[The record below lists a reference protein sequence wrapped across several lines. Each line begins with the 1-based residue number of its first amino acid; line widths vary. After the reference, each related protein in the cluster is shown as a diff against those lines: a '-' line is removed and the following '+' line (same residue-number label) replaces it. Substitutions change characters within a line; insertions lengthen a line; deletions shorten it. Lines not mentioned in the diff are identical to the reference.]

1 MTTEDNPTASAPA
14 EKPSFEF
21 LTSRQFTAWMH
32 EQKLSLVFTTYQVGK
47 LFFLGLQSNGRLE
60 IFNRTFNRSMGL
72 HATPDTIY
80 LSTLYQLW
88 RFENSLAPGKIHQG
102 YDRVYVPQVA
112 WTTGDIDIHDIGVD
126 SDGRPVFV
134 NTLFGCLA
142 TVSETHSF
150 EPLWKPPFVSKL
162 AAEDRCHLNGVAFVD
177 GAARYVT
184 SVSRSDVADGWR
196 DARLDGGVVTDVASN
211 EVIVDGLSMPHSP
224 RWYRNRLWL
233 LDSGN
238 GYFGWVDLEAGRFE
252 RVAFCAGYARGLT
265 FVGDYA
271 VVGVSKLR
279 ENKTFSGLRLDL
291 ALTEKHAEPRCGLLI
306 VDLRSGDVVH
316 WLRVTGVVEEL
327 YDVSVLPGVRRPMA
341 VGLKTD
347 EIRRV
352 LSVAPGPA

>member
-1 MTTEDNPTASAPA
+1 MTADAAPPSGTPA
-14 EKPSFEF
+14 DKPSFEF
-21 LTSRQFTAWMH
+21 LTSRQFTAWMQ
-32 EQKLSLVFTTYQVGK
+32 EQKLSLIFTTYQVGK
-47 LFFLGLQSNGRLE
+47 LFFLGLQPNGRLE

-72 HATPDTIY
+72 HATPDTLY

-88 RFENSLAPGKIHQG
+88 RFENSLPAGETHQG

-126 SDGRPVFV
+126 GTGRPVFV

-142 TVSETHSF
+142 TVSDTHSF
-150 EPLWKPPFVSKL
+150 EPLWKPPFLSKL

-196 DARLDGGVVTDVASN
+196 DARLDGGVVTDVEQD
-211 EVIVDGLSMPHSP
+211 EVVVDGLSMPHSP
-224 RWYRNRLWL
+224 RWYRDRLWV

-252 RVAFCAGYARGLT
+252 RVTFCAGYARGLA
-265 FVGDYA
+265 FAGDYA
-271 VVGVSKLR
+271 VVGVSKPR

-291 ALTEKHAEPRCGLLI
+291 ALSEKHAEPRCSLLI
-306 VDLRSGDVVH
+306 VDLRSGDIVH
-316 WLRVTGVVEEL
+316 WLRITGVVEEL
-327 YDVSVLPGVRRPMA
+327 YDVCVLPGVRKPMA

-352 LSVAPGPA
+352 LSVAPGAI